1 MNARHTL
8 QSVTDP
14 DGLVTNRGPSRISLS
29 LRDVAGEP
37 LTGLRRQ
44 EGESLTVAKAARPA
58 VNLRRCRCRQF
69 LGPDSDQHAPSYEA
83 REPFSGPGKPRV
95 PFCCTSWL
103 SQPTGQ
109 PPGWPSQAAWGP
121 RAGVQGSRHWGLDSH
136 CSKATITD
144 EPYRHRPVF
153 LQKNICA
160 PSQRPGLPTGSSD
173 EVSEMASSCP
183 DLGCHLKVQRLPQSA
198 TSGARPLPAPFKQ

>member
-14 DGLVTNRGPSRISLS
+14 DGLVTNHGPSRISLS

-58 VNLRRCRCRQF
+58 VNLRRCRCRQS
-69 LGPDSDQHAPSYEA
+69 LGPDSDQRGPSYEA

-109 PPGWPSQAAWGP
+109 PPGWPPQAAWGP
-121 RAGVQGSRHWGLDSH
+121 PGQACRAHGTGGFTATVPKPPLQTSLTGTDPCFFKRTSAPPANDPGSPRAHPT
-136 CSKATITD
+136 K
-144 EPYRHRPVF
+144 F
-153 LQKNICA
+153 LRWQLFW
-160 PSQRPGLPTGSSD
+160 P
-173 EVSEMASSCP
+173 
-183 DLGCHLKVQRLPQSA
+183 
-198 TSGARPLPAPFKQ
+198 PAVLIWAVT

>member
-1 MNARHTL
+1 MPQLQLPARLTGLPGGSEDAWHVNARHTL

-14 DGLVTNRGPSRISLS
+14 DGLVTNHGPSRISLS
-29 LRDVAGEP
+29 LQDVAGEP

-58 VNLRRCRCRQF
+58 VNLRRCRCRQS
-69 LGPDSDQHAPSYEA
+69 LGPDSNQHAPSYEA

-109 PPGWPSQAAWGP
+109 PPGWPPQAAWGP
-121 RAGVQGSRHWGLDSH
+121 KGRRAGLTALGASQPLSQSHHYRRALRAPTRVSSKEHLRPQPTTRAPHWLIRRS
-136 CSKATITD
+136 
-144 EPYRHRPVF
+144 F
-153 LQKNICA
+153 
-160 PSQRPGLPTGSSD
+160 
-173 EVSEMASSCP
+173 
-183 DLGCHLKVQRLPQSA
+183 
-198 TSGARPLPAPFKQ
+198 